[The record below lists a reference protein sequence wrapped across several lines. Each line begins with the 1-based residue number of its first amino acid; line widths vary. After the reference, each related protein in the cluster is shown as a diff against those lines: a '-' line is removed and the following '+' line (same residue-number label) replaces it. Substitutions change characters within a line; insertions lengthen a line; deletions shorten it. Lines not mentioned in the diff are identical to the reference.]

1 MSRSRV
7 PHLRLWAVAAA
18 VVIVGFGVHARA
30 GQQKVEFRGGIPVAP
45 SGLAGHKL
53 PAKPVEFDT
62 GEGQRIRVVAV
73 TRALEYPWALA
84 FLPDPSTSLGAGGV
98 TMLVT
103 ERAGRLRVIRNGVLD
118 PQPVAGAPKSYW
130 TGESGLPGAVHG
142 YMDVALHP
150 QFAQNHLVYLSYT
163 KPLDE
168 KRQTVAIARGQFD
181 GKALTDVKDVM
192 VLDRAGTTRI
202 AFGRDGMLYI
212 TTTGTDPKDPKDP
225 QNPNTQGGKVLRV
238 RDDGSIPK
246 DNPFVGKPNH
256 RPEVYTI
263 GHRSALGLA
272 VNPATG
278 EMWLNENGPNGGDEI
293 NILKPGANYGWPI
306 VSYGRQYTGPWQSE
320 IPGHAGFEP
329 PLVFWVPSIAVSGM
343 AFYTGDKFP
352 KWKGDVFVGALRTG
366 EIPGTGHLERIL
378 FNEKMEELR
387 RESLL
392 VELRQRIR
400 EVRQG
405 TDGLLYLLTDEK
417 EGAVLRIEPAQ

>member
-1 MSRSRV
+1 MSSSRS
-7 PHLRLWAVAAA
+7 PHGYRLWFVLAALG
-18 VVIVGFGVHARA
+18 IVTFGIHARA
-30 GQQKVEFRGGIPVAP
+30 GQRRVEFRGGIPVAP

-62 GEGQRIRVVAV
+62 GEGQRIRVSAV

-84 FLPDPSTSLGAGGV
+84 FLPDG
-98 TMLVT
+98 TMLIT

-118 PQPVAGAPKSYW
+118 PQPVAGAPASYW

-142 YMDVALHP
+142 YMDIALHP
-150 QFAQNHLVYLSYT
+150 QFAQNRLVYLSYT
-163 KPLDE
+163 KPLDD
-168 KRQTVAIARGQFD
+168 KRTTVAVARGRFD
-181 GKALTDVKDVM
+181 GKALTEVKDIL
-192 VLDRAGTTRI
+192 VLDRAGTSRI
-202 AFGRDGMLYI
+202 AFGRDGNLYI
-212 TTTGTDPKDPKDP
+212 STTGTDPKDPKDP

-256 RPEVYTI
+256 RPEVYTL

-272 VNPATG
+272 VNPSTG

-329 PLVFWVPSIAVSGM
+329 PLVFWVPSIAASGM

-352 KWKGDVFVGALRTG
+352 MWKGDVFVGALRTC
-366 EIPGTGHLERIL
+366 EIPGTGHLELIL

-392 VELRQRIR
+392 FELRQRIR

-405 TDGLLYLLTDEK
+405 PDGLLYLLTDEK
-417 EGAVLRIEPAQ
+417 EGAVLKIEPVQ